1 MIKNYVEDDS
11 NIKSSNF
18 VDTSTNALASPSTN
32 EDSVLHLNELIEK
45 VVSKNVFLED
55 QPPI

>member
-1 MIKNYVEDDS
+1 MIKNSVKDDS

-18 VDTSTNALASPSTN
+18 VDTSADTLASSSTN
-32 EDSVLHLNELIEK
+32 EDSALHLNELIEK
-45 VVSKNVFLED
+45 VASKNVFLKD